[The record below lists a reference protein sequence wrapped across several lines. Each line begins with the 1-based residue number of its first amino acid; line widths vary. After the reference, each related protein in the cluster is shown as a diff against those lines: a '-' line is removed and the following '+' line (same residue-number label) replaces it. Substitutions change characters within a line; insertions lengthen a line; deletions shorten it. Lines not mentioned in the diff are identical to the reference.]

1 MAHAFGVD
9 DDAHIS
15 SAILEFTSHGWS
27 RSGEHTFPKSGSLLE
42 SAKDN
47 FSSLG

>member
-27 RSGEHTFPKSGSLLE
+27 RSVEHTFQKVDHYWKAPKS
-42 SAKDN
+42 
-47 FSSLG
+47 